1 MLYTKA
7 LTELPF
13 YMQFVAEAEK
23 FTCHGPKS
31 FPTSC
36 DLECPSINI
45 LKMFIQKILFEKKLV
60 TYYGGCKN
68 VFVQ

>member
-1 MLYTKA
+1 MYTKE

-13 YMQFVAEAEK
+13 YMQFEAEAEK

-36 DLECPSINI
+36 DKYIFNRHILESIS
-45 LKMFIQKILFEKKLV
+45 
-60 TYYGGCKN
+60 
-68 VFVQ
+68 